1 MRILVTRPQ
10 PGAAQTAAAL
20 QARGH
25 EPIVAPLFQ
34 IEILSKV
41 DPKAAQWAAILI
53 TSANALPGI
62 LRSAGR
68 SAWRGVP
75 IFAVG
80 DRTAQAARE
89 AGFTNVTSA
98 AGNVNDLIGVVAAQL
113 KPPARLLY
121 LGGEER
127 TGDLAGALQARNFAV
142 DTVVVYR
149 FLIAPILPEPA
160 AAALASDIEGALHF
174 SRRGA
179 EAFLNAARNS
189 RLLEAAL
196 TKPVHFCMSEQVAA
210 PLRQAGAMHIQIAAR
225 PNEDALVELCGQSE
239 MT

>member
-10 PGAAQTAAAL
+10 AGAADTAVAL
-20 QARGH
+20 RARGH

-41 DPKAAQWAAILI
+41 DPKAADWAAILL
-53 TSANALPGI
+53 TSANALPGV
-62 LRSAGR
+62 LKSAGR

-75 IFAVG
+75 VFAVG

-89 AGFTNVTSA
+89 SGFTNVTSA

-121 LGGEER
+121 LAGEER
-127 TGDLAGALQARNFAV
+127 TGNLAGALQAKNFAV

-149 FLIAPILPEPA
+149 FLIAPALPELA
-160 AAALASDIEGALHF
+160 AAALAGDIEGVLHF

-189 RLLEAAL
+189 RLLAAAL
-196 TKPVHFCMSEQVAA
+196 NKPIHFCMSEQVAA
-210 PLRQAGAMHIQIAAR
+210 PLRQAGAMHIQVAAR
-225 PNEDALVELCGQSE
+225 PNEDALIELCG
-239 MT
+239 

>member
-1 MRILVTRPQ
+1 VRILVTRPQ

-20 QARGH
+20 HERGH

-41 DPKAAQWAAILI
+41 DPKAAEWAAILL
-53 TSANALPGI
+53 TSASALAGI
-62 LRSAGR
+62 LKSAGR

-75 IFAVG
+75 VFAVG
-80 DRTAQAARE
+80 DRTAQAARD

-121 LGGEER
+121 LAGEER
-127 TGDLAGALQARNFAV
+127 TGDLAGALQAKNFAV
-142 DTVVVYR
+142 DTIVVYR
-149 FLIAPILPEPA
+149 FLTVPALPEVA
-160 AAALASDIEGALHF
+160 ATALADGLDGVLHF

-179 EAFLNAARNS
+179 DAFLIAARNS
-189 RLLEAAL
+189 RLLDAAVNR
-196 TKPVHFCMSEQVAA
+196 PIHFCMSEQVAA
-210 PLRQAGAMHIQIAAR
+210 PLRQAGAARIQVAAR
-225 PNEDALVELCGQSE
+225 PNEDALLELCG
-239 MT
+239 